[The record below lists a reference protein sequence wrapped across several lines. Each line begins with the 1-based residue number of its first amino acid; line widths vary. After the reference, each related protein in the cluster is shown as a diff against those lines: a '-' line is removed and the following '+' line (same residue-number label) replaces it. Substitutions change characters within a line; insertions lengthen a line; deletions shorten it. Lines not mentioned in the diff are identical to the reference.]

1 MVRISLAAV
10 AFLLFVAVH
19 VFSQSQDD
27 DRKFEVAGEFT
38 TLGREA
44 WSGTRVEPGFGGR
57 VTYNIN
63 RHFGVE
69 GAAYL
74 FPRRCVEC
82 AQNGRIIEAV
92 GGIKV
97 GKRFETWG
105 IFAKARPGIVSFSEG
120 DFNVVRSTPGEP
132 FPIQFEFNRLN
143 AFAADLGGVVEFYPS
158 KRVVARFDVGDT
170 IMHFGRRTRNFPNFD
185 PVTETLELLPFT
197 IPSRTTHNLQFTASV
212 GFRF

>member
-10 AFLLFVAVH
+10 AFVVLVPVH
-19 VFSQSQDD
+19 AFSQSQDVS
-27 DRKFEVAGEFT
+27 KFEVAGEFT

-44 WSGTRVEPGFGGR
+44 FPGTRVEPGFGGR

-74 FPRRCVEC
+74 FPRRCLDC
-82 AQNGRIIEAV
+82 SNNGRIVAAV

-120 DFNVVRSTPGEP
+120 DINVMRSNAGP
-132 FPIQFEFNRLN
+132 FPIEIEFNRLN
-143 AFAADLGGVVEFYPS
+143 AFATDLGGVVEFYPS
-158 KRVVARFDVGDT
+158 KRVVVRFDAGDT
-170 IMHFGRRTRNFPNFD
+170 IIHVGRRTRNFPRID
-185 PVTETLELLPFT
+185 PVTETLDLVPFS
-197 IPSRTTHNLQFTASV
+197 IPSRTTHNFQFTVSV

>member
-1 MVRISLAAV
+1 MARNSLAAV
-10 AFLLFVAVH
+10 AFLLLVAVH
-19 VFSQSQDD
+19 AFSQSEDV
-27 DRKFEVAGEFT
+27 RKFEIAGEFT
-38 TLGREA
+38 TLSREA
-44 WSGTRVEPGFGGR
+44 FPGTRVEPGFGGR

-74 FPRRCVEC
+74 FPRRCVDC
-82 AQNGRIIEAV
+82 SINGRIVQAV

-120 DFNVVRSTPGEP
+120 DINITRSIAGP
-132 FPIQFEFNRLN
+132 FPIEVDFNRLN
-143 AFAADLGGVVEFYPS
+143 GFATDLGGVVEFYPS

-170 IMHFGRRTRNFPNFD
+170 IIHVGRRTRNFPRFD
-185 PVTETLELLPFT
+185 PVTETVDLVPLS
-197 IPSRTTHNLQFTASV
+197 IPSRTTHHFQFTASV